1 MLHSFHT
8 LRSYLTFQH
17 KDNAKKAPKEGLLKN
32 VWFAL
37 VVALLMC
44 SATSA
49 VAQHIAP
56 TLRFHASDSPY
67 WPYFD
72 NRLSGFM
79 QTPSNGTTANGF
91 LQMPFVGDPS
101 LVYIGEK
108 DSTQFMAYAST
119 FTMEKNEDAN
129 HIKAD
134 ITRYGIHADVKQM
147 PAYCV
152 QEYTFPDTLASKGFL
167 LDIDNASSGK
177 GNEDMDV
184 VFITKQ
190 TIRAYK
196 RSIEPDGRTPDL
208 YYVAHFS
215 HPFHQWNVRREVVK
229 LENGQKEKRCKAAFI
244 FDLKKGEKLTVQ
256 SYVSSISTND
266 ALARLNTKEPKVNIN
281 DKRKYPVASA
291 NALAQNVLSP
301 SAKGKD
307 ATSSNAQSVSSTR
320 STTSSTAAS
329 RPSNNGNNSTYNV
342 SETDIIEYS
351 TRDAELKAAFSI
363 ALSQLKRQT
372 PKNSRSDA
380 LALIDYIS
388 PLYAKTSDT
397 MRHASVET
405 TDSLIHLYAKRI
417 FTGDKAQTS
426 TEDTAWFLFNAMGF
440 VPNGVSTSEGFRLV
454 RPAFNVVTLH
464 LPRGRRFI
472 LHCKRNSAN
481 NRYIETA
488 NFARQAPLDDLQF
501 SQASLARGGILEV
514 KMSPRR

>member
-1 MLHSFHT
+1 MLHFFQT
-8 LRSYLTFQH
+8 LRAYLTFQLVNNT
-17 KDNAKKAPKEGLLKN
+17 KYTSEEILLKK

-37 VVALLMC
+37 VATLLMC
-44 SATSA
+44 YATPA

-56 TLRFHASDSPY
+56 TLRFHESDSPY

-79 QTPSNGTTANGF
+79 QTTTNGTAANGF
-91 LQMPFVGDPS
+91 LQMPFIGDPS

-119 FTMEKNEDAN
+119 FTMEKEENAN
-129 HIKAD
+129 HFKAD
-134 ITRYGIHADVKQM
+134 ITRYGIHADIKQM
-147 PAYCV
+147 PTHCV

-196 RSIEPDGRTPDL
+196 RSTEPNYRTPDL

-244 FDLKKGEKLTVQ
+244 FDLKKGEKLIVQ
-256 SYVSSISTND
+256 SYVSSLSTND

-281 DKRKYPVASA
+281 DKRKYPVVPS
-291 NALAQNVLSP
+291 NALAQNITSP
-301 SAKGKD
+301 SVKGTD
-307 ATSSNAQSVSSTR
+307 VTSRNARSVSSTR
-320 STTSSTAAS
+320 SMTSS
-329 RPSNNGNNSTYNV
+329 RPSNSGNNSAYNV
-342 SETDIIEYS
+342 STADIIEYS

-363 ALSQLKRQT
+363 ALAQLKRQA
-372 PKNSRSDA
+372 PKSSRNDA
-380 LALIDYIS
+380 LALIDFIS
-388 PLYAKTSDT
+388 PLYAKTSET
-397 MRHASVET
+397 MRHASVEM

-440 VPNGVSTSEGFRLV
+440 VPNDASTSEGFRLV

-481 NRYIETA
+481 NRYIESA

-501 SQASLARGGILEV
+501 SQAALARGGILEV
-514 KMSPRR
+514 KMSPNSRQ

>member
-1 MLHSFHT
+1 MLHFFQK
-8 LRSYLTFQH
+8 LRTYLTFQLV
-17 KDNAKKAPKEGLLKN
+17 NNVNYTSEEILLKK

-37 VVALLMC
+37 VATLLMC
-44 SATSA
+44 SATPA

-56 TLRFHASDSPY
+56 TLRFHESDSPY

-72 NRLSGFM
+72 NHLSGFM
-79 QTPSNGTTANGF
+79 QTTTNGTSANGF

-119 FTMEKNEDAN
+119 FTMEKDENAK
-129 HIKAD
+129 HFKAD
-134 ITRYGIHADVKQM
+134 ITRYGIHADIKQM
-147 PAYCV
+147 PAYCL

-167 LDIDNASSGK
+167 LDIDNAASGR

-196 RSIEPDGRTPDL
+196 RSIEPDGHTPDL

-244 FDLKKGEKLTVQ
+244 FDLKKGEKLIVQ
-256 SYVSSISTND
+256 SYVSSLSTND

-281 DKRKYPVASA
+281 DKRKYPVVPS
-291 NALAQNVLSP
+291 NALAQNVTSP
-301 SAKGKD
+301 SAKGSD
-307 ATSSNAQSVSSTR
+307 VTSRNARSVSSTR
-320 STTSSTAAS
+320 SMTSS
-329 RPSNNGNNSTYNV
+329 RPSNSGNNSAYNV
-342 SETDIIEYS
+342 STTDIIEYS

-363 ALSQLKRQT
+363 ALAQLKRQV
-372 PKNSRSDA
+372 PKSSRNDA

-388 PLYAKTSDT
+388 LLYAKTSET
-397 MRHASVET
+397 MRHASVEM
-405 TDSLIHLYAKRI
+405 TDSLIDLYAKRI

-440 VPNGVSTSEGFRLV
+440 VPNDASTSEGFRLV

-481 NRYIETA
+481 NRYIESA

-501 SQASLARGGILEV
+501 SQAALARGGILEV
-514 KMSPRR
+514 KMSPNSRQ